1 MDITKEGDKILFSL
15 IFGTFV
21 RGFTFNSKQYIFV
34 NVNDVTK
41 IGTTEG
47 DDPSSARGGLPA
59 CRLLIIDY

>member
-1 MDITKEGDKILFSL
+1 M
-15 IFGTFV
+15 

-47 DDPSSARGGLPA
+47 DDPSSSK
-59 CRLLIIDY
+59 